1 MQVQFQGGCSRSSC
15 FLTEGCDIDWALSQ
29 NFFLSFNKALPP
41 KPDGVQIVYSTAGR
55 LNA

>member
-15 FLTEGCDIDWALSQ
+15 FLTEGCNIDWALSQ

-41 KPDGVQIVYSTAGR
+41 KPDSVQIVYSTAGR